1 MSRDVI
7 SCTPTDLIPAVM
19 ATMTERLVRHL
30 LVKDAGRVV
39 RILSIGDVVK
49 FSIAAA
55 ETEAEA
61 LKAYIASG

>member
-1 MSRDVI
+1 
-7 SCTPTDLIPAVM
+7 M